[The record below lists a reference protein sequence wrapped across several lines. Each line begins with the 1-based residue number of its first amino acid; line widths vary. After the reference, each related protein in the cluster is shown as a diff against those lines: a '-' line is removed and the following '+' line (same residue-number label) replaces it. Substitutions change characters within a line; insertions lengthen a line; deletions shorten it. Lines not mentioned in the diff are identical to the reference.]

1 MHEPIHPVQ
10 LEALK
15 RATPAQK
22 LEAVAALYETG
33 IRLRMAGLRMA
44 HPDWPDDRLEHEAR
58 RSLRHAG
65 T

>member
-22 LEAVAALYETG
+22 LEMAAALYEAG
-33 IRLRMAGLRMA
+33 ILLRMAGLRMT
-44 HPDWPDDRLEHEAR
+44 HPGWSDEQLGHEAR

>member
-1 MHEPIHPVQ
+1 MDESIHPAH

-15 RATPAQK
+15 RTSPAEK
-22 LEAVAALYETG
+22 IDAVAALYRTG
-33 IRLRMAGLRMA
+33 IRLRMAGLRMI
-44 HPDWPDDRLEHEAR
+44 HPDWTDEQLEHEAR